1 METNMQ
7 VAVSVESLTKSFGKH
22 EAVKGISF
30 DVASGSIF
38 GFLGPNGAGKT
49 TTMRMITGMLAP
61 TSGRITVAGLDM
73 PSHRDQIKTL
83 MGVVP
88 DHQNLYDRLTA
99 RRQLRLFADL
109 TGVAPARVDEVVSLV
124 GLDEY
129 ADIPTIRLSRGWR
142 QRVLIARGLLHRPK
156 VFFLDEPTS
165 ALDPQSA
172 LSIRRVVRSLR
183 DEGTTVFLT
192 THYMEEA
199 SDLCDQIAILH
210 DGRIVASDTPDNIRM
225 QFGRPLIDVTLHN
238 RETGADRTVSLP
250 IADPETPARISG
262 WLSEGSVVRIHTQEA
277 TLEEAFLRLT
287 GSSWQPQPETCNEL
301 PKSSQTESA

>member
-1 METNMQ
+1 METNIQ
-7 VAVSVESLTKSFGKH
+7 AAVSVESLKKSFGKH

-30 DVASGSIF
+30 DVAAGTIF

-73 PSHRDQIKTL
+73 PTKRDQIKAL
-83 MGVVP
+83 IGVVP

-109 TGVAPARVDEVVSLV
+109 TGAAPARVDEVISLV
-124 GLDEY
+124 GLEEY
-129 ADIPTIRLSRGWR
+129 ADAPTVRLSRGWR
-142 QRVLIARGLLHRPK
+142 QRVLIARGLLHRPR

-172 LSIRRVVRSLR
+172 LSIRSVVRRLR
-183 DEGTTVFLT
+183 DEGTTIFLT

-199 SDLCDQIAILH
+199 SDLCDRIAILH

-225 QFGRPLIDVTLHN
+225 QFGRPLIDITLRS
-238 RETGADRTVSLP
+238 RETGTDRIVSLP

-262 WLSEGSVVRIHTQEA
+262 WLADGSVVRIHTQEA

-287 GSSWQPQPETCNEL
+287 GSSWQPQPETCDDL
-301 PKSSQTESA
+301 PKPTQTESA